1 VTVLQPTTETTVSSP
16 NVYEHVNHPVYGPS
30 RDNLPKT
37 PPPEY
42 TPQPREDRIYPHPR
56 ARVGFE
62 NAAMSEA
69 SSTVSKIQNLLE
81 F

>member
-1 VTVLQPTTETTVSSP
+1 MTVLQPTTETTVSAPSAFGRNNESP
-16 NVYEHVNHPVYGPS
+16 YGSP
-30 RDNLPKT
+30 RDNLPTT

-69 SSTVSKIQNLLE
+69 SSTVSACILFFVN
-81 F
+81 

>member
-1 VTVLQPTTETTVSSP
+1 MLQPTTETTVSAPSSA
-16 NVYEHVNHPVYGPS
+16 YERPEMVPYQIS
-30 RDNLPKT
+30 RDSLPKT

-42 TPQPREDRIYPHPR
+42 TLHPREDRIYPHPR

-69 SSTVSKIQNLLE
+69 SSTVSLRE
-81 F
+81 